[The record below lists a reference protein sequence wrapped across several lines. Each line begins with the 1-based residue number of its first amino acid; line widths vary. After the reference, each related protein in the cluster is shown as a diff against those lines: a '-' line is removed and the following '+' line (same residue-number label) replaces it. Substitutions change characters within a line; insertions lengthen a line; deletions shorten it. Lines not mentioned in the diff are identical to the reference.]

1 MMLIDR
7 IQTERVDLNI
17 TATFI
22 V

>member
-1 MMLIDR
+1 MMLIDI